1 MIESNVSAIDR
12 SNLMLNDFLQD
23 QAAAYVSGA
32 MLADEREKFELVIE
46 VHEELRTFVAGLA
59 EVGSAVML
67 AALGSRGV
75 APSNELKARISGLI
89 ANCPQA
95 TDAGGI
101 VMTGA
106 DGFVQWVNSAFVEM
120 CGYSLDELRGKKLGP
135 LLQGAGTD
143 RETAERM
150 RRAVHEYRPCHET
163 ILNYHKDGEPY
174 WVEISITPILDDGGQ
189 PLMFVARERELVDR
203 VAA

>member
-120 CGYSLDELRGKKLGP
+120 CGYSLDELRRRIAQLQADYPGTSAEADRPDATTELLGAITRLTDTLQ
-135 LLQGAGTD
+135 LLQKSLL
-143 RETAERM
+143 EPESS
-150 RRAVHEYRPCHET
+150 RAR
-163 ILNYHKDGEPY
+163 G
-174 WVEISITPILDDGGQ
+174 SQ
-189 PLMFVARERELVDR
+189 PR
-203 VAA
+203 